1 MNDGI
6 IQVIKGLFKS
16 DDESID
22 DDEMLK
28 VRVSSE
34 IRLDRSLGIYGVE
47 DPASVTKLTIV
58 GMMTRHDFKYI
69 RKKMSANLQELDIS
83 GVTIDNNRIPNKAFD
98 HCSNLKSIA
107 IPNTILEIR
116 KKTFSFCN
124 SLTSISIPSSVLKIE
139 ELAFYRCTSL
149 TSITIP
155 ESVNEI
161 KFRAFS
167 DCTALTSITIPNSV
181 INIGSAAFGNC
192 TNLTSVTLP
201 DSEIEIGN
209 FAFYNCTSLTSI
221 YIPKN
226 VILIGEGVF
235 ENCPAY
241 ITVDPE
247 NPYYSSEC
255 GKLI

>member
-6 IQVIKGLFKS
+6 IQIIKSFLKT
-16 DDESID
+16 D
-22 DDEMLK
+22 DDDITR

-34 IRLDRSLGIYGVE
+34 IRLDQSLSIYGFE
-47 DPASVTKLTIV
+47 NPASIIKLAIL
-58 GMMTRHDFKYI
+58 GKMNRLDFKYI
-69 RKKMSANLQELDIS
+69 RKKMSSNLQELDIS
-83 GVTIDNNRIPNKAFD
+83 EATIDNNRIPNKAFD
-98 HCSNLKSIA
+98 HCSNLTSIA
-107 IPNTILEIR
+107 LPNTILEIR
-116 KKTFSFCN
+116 KKTFSFCS
-124 SLTSISIPSSVLKIE
+124 SLTSISIPSSVIKIE
-139 ELAFYRCTSL
+139 ELAFYRCTGL
-149 TSITIP
+149 TSIIIP
-155 ESVNEI
+155 EAVTEI

-167 DCTALTSITIPNSV
+167 DCTALTSIIIPNSV

-221 YIPKN
+221 FIPKN

-241 ITVDPE
+241 ITVDPD
-247 NPYYSSEC
+247 NPFYSSED
-255 GKLI
+255 GKLISKSM